1 MPLSEHEQRI
11 LEEIEKRLQEEDPRL
26 AEAVARSSLYA
37 HIARRIRWGVLA
49 FVIGFVML
57 LLFFL
62 EVWVAIIG
70 FGVMLASALLIY
82 HQLRR
87 LSRDQPIPEGATER
101 SVPGFLAKLFERF
114 RGRPSR

>member
-37 HIARRIRWGVLA
+37 HIARRIRLGVLT

-62 EVWVAIIG
+62 SVWVAVTG
-70 FGVMLASALLIY
+70 FAVMLGSALLVY
-82 HQLRR
+82 HQLQR
-87 LSRDQPIPEGATER
+87 LSRDQPVPEGGPDRT
-101 SVPGFLAKLFERF
+101 VPTFLARLVERF
-114 RGRPSR
+114 RGRPR

>member
-37 HIARRIRWGVLA
+37 HIARRIRWGVVA

-70 FGVMLASALLIY
+70 FAVMLASALLVY
-82 HQLRR
+82 NQLQR
-87 LSRDQPIPEGATER
+87 LSRDQPAPEGAPAR
-101 SVPGFLAKLFERF
+101 SVPGFLARLFERF
-114 RGRPSR
+114 RGRHRQ